1 MDSAYFERFAGVAR
15 RVGSKATR
23 QLSQTSFIIVGLG
36 GVGSWAAEA
45 LARSGVGQ
53 LTLVDGDTV
62 CASNTNR
69 QLHALEGN
77 AGKFKADVMVERVR
91 AIHPTIR
98 AVAVNRFIL
107 KEEAAG
113 FLSAHEGIVLDAI
126 DSLSPKCAL
135 LAACRNAGRRA
146 LTTGGCAG
154 RLDGTRVR
162 VGDLAASKDDPLL
175 RLVRKKLR
183 QELGFPRKGPM
194 GIACAWSDEPL
205 VRAED
210 CSDIPGAQLPEGE
223 DVHPNC
229 EWGYGTLAHV
239 AGAFGLAL
247 AGEAL
252 RLALA
257 GITSPAVE
265 SKTTQD

>member
-1 MDSAYFERFAGVAR
+1 MDAAYLERFAGVAR
-15 RVGSKATR
+15 LVGRQGAH

-69 QLHALEGN
+69 QLHALEGY
-77 AGKFKADVMVERVR
+77 AGKFKAEVMAERVR

-98 AVAVNRFIL
+98 ARAVNRFL
-107 KEEAAG
+107 SKEDAAD
-113 FLSAHEGIVLDAI
+113 FLSSHEGIVLDAI

-135 LAACRNAGRRA
+135 LAACRSAGRPA

-162 VGDLAASKDDPLL
+162 VGDLATSKDDPLL

-205 VRAED
+205 VLAAD
-210 CSDIPGAQLPEGE
+210 CADIPGAVLPEGE
-223 DVHPNC
+223 GLHPNC
-229 EWGYGTLAHV
+229 EWGYGTMAHV

-252 RLALA
+252 RIALA
-257 GITSPAVE
+257 TSGATQNSNA
-265 SKTTQD
+265 SKV

>member
-1 MDSAYFERFAGVAR
+1 MDAAYLERFAGVAR
-15 RVGSKATR
+15 LVGRQGAR

-69 QLHALEGN
+69 QLHALEGY
-77 AGKFKADVMVERVR
+77 AGKFKAEVMAERVR
-91 AIHPTIR
+91 AIHPAIR
-98 AVAVNRFIL
+98 AQAVNRFII
-107 KEEAAG
+107 KEEAAS
-113 FLSAHEGIVLDAI
+113 FLNSHEGIVLDAI

-135 LAACRNAGRRA
+135 LAACRRAGRPA

-205 VRAED
+205 VMAAD
-210 CSDIPGAQLPEGE
+210 CADIPGAIMPEGE
-223 DVHPNC
+223 GLRPNC
-229 EWGYGTLAHV
+229 EWGYGTMAHV

-247 AGEAL
+247 AGEAI
-252 RLALA
+252 RIALA
-257 GITSPAVE
+257 AAVAPGSDP
-265 SKTTQD
+265 SKD